1 MQTARSVGGPKVHK
15 LNMLAQSAGGTR
27 HSHPHVASELRR
39 AAETACTQ
47 AGASPG
53 LAAHRRRQCCDA
65 RHLVDDHR
73 KPRQK
78 YARESIDG
86 LCKQGTNSEGQL
98 PASRALS
105 KRKVSK
111 CVQLTQGAG
120 LKNRGRGVDVG
131 GSHHESRT
139 DERWQPRSL
148 PPAST
153 QRTPR
158 RIDIVLT

>member
-1 MQTARSVGGPKVHK
+1 MQTARSVGGPTVHK

-53 LAAHRRRQCCDA
+53 LAEHRRRQCCDA

-73 KPRQK
+73 KPRQT

-98 PASRALS
+98 RVAGAIEEESEQVCATHTGRRFEESGSRLRCRWFSPRLS
-105 KRKVSK
+105 
-111 CVQLTQGAG
+111 AG
-120 LKNRGRGVDVG
+120 
-131 GSHHESRT
+131 
-139 DERWQPRSL
+139 
-148 PPAST
+148 
-153 QRTPR
+153 
-158 RIDIVLT
+158 